1 MTRSLLTAALATLL
15 AACGQS
21 ASLPD
26 ADGRAVDALVD
37 AQFDAFLAND
47 PEAMT
52 VLGID
57 SDDARLSAGRLTD
70 ASLLRRAE
78 LRDTLAANLVAL
90 DDIDDDAFA
99 PQQQRTLEMAR
110 WFYRSQADL
119 LAFDWAPAW
128 LPLGTNLYAV
138 DQLSSIPMSLP
149 GFFQSA
155 QPVTGAA
162 EARNY
167 VARLYAVATKL
178 DQVRDNLDLQAR
190 HGVVPPRIALE
201 GAALQVRDLM
211 RAGVDESPFLRA
223 FARKL
228 DGAEGIDGELRV
240 ELLGEARVAIEE
252 ATLPAY
258 GRLLARIETAIAGQD
273 RNDGIWA
280 LPDGEGYY
288 AAALRWNTGV
298 GLDAQQLHA
307 LGHAEV
313 SRIRAEMAA
322 IERDR
327 LPARATDGDSPDAAG
342 DGVARAA
349 PLTDDSADDE
359 LAPPVDAETLRSE
372 VQARLDAIG
381 SELPGYFAALPT
393 QPLEVTLA
401 SENASAPAAV
411 YYIPPGGDVR
421 PGTLVLDAAQIR
433 ALPEGGLPTLVYHNG
448 LPGHHLQVGLAQGHT
463 ALPRLRRSLAPT
475 AFTEGWAMYAER
487 LAVQMGV
494 YDDDPRGDLGRLRA
508 ELVHA
513 ARLVVDTGLHS
524 ERWTLEQAQDY
535 LRDVAGMDEAQAR
548 SEAQHQLVR
557 PGRACAHTVGLH
569 TLLALRGHARQSLGR
584 RFDLRGF
591 HGVLLENGALP
602 LGVVWTAVDAWIESE
617 RAADTGG
624 AG

>member
-1 MTRSLLTAALATLL
+1 MTRSLLTATLATLL

-21 ASLPD
+21 PTVPD

-57 SDDARLSAGRLTD
+57 NPDSRLSAGRLTD
-70 ASLLRRAE
+70 ASLVHRAE
-78 LRDTLAANLVAL
+78 LRDTLAANLAAL

-99 PQQQRTLEMAR
+99 PQQQRTLEMAH

-119 LAFDWAPAW
+119 LGFDWSPAW

-149 GFFQSA
+149 GFFENA

-167 VARLYAVATKL
+167 VARLHAVATKL

-201 GAALQVRDLM
+201 GAALQIRDLV
-211 RAGVDESPFLRA
+211 RVGVDGSPFVQA

-228 DGAEGIDGELRV
+228 DGVPGIDAALRE
-240 ELLGEARVAIEE
+240 ELLRDARAAIED

-258 GRLLARIETAIAGQD
+258 ARLLARIEAAIATQNADNGV
-273 RNDGIWA
+273 WA
-280 LPDGEGYY
+280 LPDGDAYY

-298 GLDAQQLHA
+298 GLDAAQLHA

-313 SRIRAEMAA
+313 NRIRGEMAA
-322 IERDR
+322 IVRDR
-327 LPARATDGDSPDAAG
+327 LPLTDVPPDADGTVDAAAATGSVAENVAG
-342 DGVARAA
+342 GSDIDREALRAA
-349 PLTDDSADDE
+349 
-359 LAPPVDAETLRSE
+359 
-372 VQARLDAIG
+372 VQTRLDAIEA
-381 SELPGYFAALPT
+381 ELPRYFSTLPT
-393 QPLEVTLA
+393 QPLEVRLA
-401 SENASAPAAV
+401 PAGSTGTAAV
-411 YYIPPGGDVR
+411 YYVPPGGDAR
-421 PGTLVLDAAQIR
+421 PGALVLDAAQVR

-448 LPGHHLQVGLAQGHT
+448 LPGHHLQVGLSQAHT

-487 LAVQMGV
+487 LAVEMGV

-508 ELVHA
+508 ELLHA

-524 ERWTLEQAQDY
+524 ERWTLQQAQAY
-535 LRDVAGMDEAQAR
+535 LRDVAGMGEAQAR
-548 SEAQHQLVR
+548 SEAQRQLVR

-569 TLLALRGHARQSLGR
+569 TLLALRSHARQSLKK
-584 RFDLRGF
+584 RFDLRAF
-591 HGVLLENGALP
+591 HSVLLDNGALP
-602 LGVVWTAVDAWIESE
+602 LDVVSRAVDAWITASRIQDE
-617 RAADTGG
+617 GG

>member
-1 MTRSLLTAALATLL
+1 MTRSLLTASLAMLL

-21 ASLPD
+21 PSVPD

-57 SDDARLSAGRLTD
+57 NPDSRIAAGRLTD
-70 ASLLRRAE
+70 ASLLHRAE
-78 LRDTLAANLVAL
+78 LRDTLAANLAAL
-90 DDIDDDAFA
+90 DDIDDEAFA

-119 LAFDWAPAW
+119 LGFDWSPAW

-149 GFFQSA
+149 GFFESA

-167 VARLYAVATKL
+167 VARLHAVATKL

-201 GAALQVRDLM
+201 GAALQIRDLV
-211 RAGVDESPFLRA
+211 RVGVDDSPFVKA

-228 DGAEGIDGELRV
+228 DGAQGIDAALRAELMRD
-240 ELLGEARVAIEE
+240 ARDAIED

-258 GRLLARIETAIAGQD
+258 TRLLARIEAAIATQD
-273 RNDGIWA
+273 ADNGVWA
-280 LPDGEGYY
+280 LPHGDDYY

-298 GLDAQQLHA
+298 GIDAAQLHA

-313 SRIRAEMAA
+313 SRIRGEMAA
-322 IERDR
+322 IVRDR
-327 LPARATDGDSPDAAG
+327 LPLAA
-342 DGVARAA
+342 VEA
-349 PLTDDSADDE
+349 PSAE
-359 LAPPVDAETLRSE
+359 SPVDAPTGAAVASEAGAEREALRAS
-372 VQARLDAIG
+372 VQARLDAI
-381 SELPGYFAALPT
+381 EDTLPGYFSALPT
-393 QPLEVTLA
+393 QSLEVQLA
-401 SENASAPAAV
+401 PPGTTGPSAV
-411 YYIPPGGDVR
+411 YYIPPGGDAR
-421 PGTLVLDAAQIR
+421 PGTLVLDVAQVR

-448 LPGHHLQVGLAQGHT
+448 LPGHHLQVGLAQAQL

-487 LAVQMGV
+487 LAVEMGV
-494 YDDDPRGDLGRLRA
+494 YDDDPQGDLGRLRA

-513 ARLVVDTGLHS
+513 ARLVVDTGLHA
-524 ERWTLEQAQDY
+524 ERWTLTQAQTY
-535 LRDVAGMDEAQAR
+535 LRDVAGMSEAQAR
-548 SEAQHQLVR
+548 SEAQRQLVR

-569 TLLALRGHARQSLGR
+569 TLLALRGHARQSLKR
-584 RFDLRGF
+584 QFDLRAF

-602 LGVVWTAVDAWIESE
+602 LDVVSRAVDAWI
-617 RAADTGG
+617 AASKIEDEGG

>member
-1 MTRSLLTAALATLL
+1 MTRSLLTATVAMLL

-21 ASLPD
+21 PTVPD
-26 ADGRAVDALVD
+26 ADGSAADALVD

-57 SDDARLSAGRLTD
+57 NPDSRLAAGRLTD
-70 ASLLRRAE
+70 ASLVHRAE
-78 LRDTLAANLVAL
+78 LRDTLAANLAAL

-119 LAFDWAPAW
+119 LGFDWAPAW
-128 LPLGTNLYAV
+128 LPLRTNLYAV
-138 DQLSSIPMSLP
+138 DQLSSIPMALP
-149 GFFQSA
+149 GFFESA

-167 VARLYAVATKL
+167 VARLHAVATKL
-178 DQVRDNLDLQAR
+178 DQVGDNLDLQAR

-201 GAALQVRDLM
+201 GAALQIRDLV
-211 RAGVDESPFLRA
+211 RVGVDASPFVQA

-228 DGAEGIDGELRV
+228 DGAQGIDAALRE
-240 ELLGEARVAIEE
+240 ELLRDARSAIED

-258 GRLLARIETAIAGQD
+258 ARLLARIEAAIATQD
-273 RNDGIWA
+273 ADNGVWA
-280 LPDGEGYY
+280 LPGGADYY

-298 GLDAQQLHA
+298 GIDAAQLHA
-307 LGHAEV
+307 LGHEEV
-313 SRIRAEMAA
+313 SRIRGEMAA
-322 IERDR
+322 IVRDR
-327 LPARATDGDSPDAAG
+327 LPLTDVDAPSVDAGADAATDVATTEIPDDDREAL
-342 DGVARAA
+342 RAA
-349 PLTDDSADDE
+349 
-359 LAPPVDAETLRSE
+359 
-372 VQARLDAIG
+372 VQARLDTIEDA
-381 SELPGYFAALPT
+381 LPRYFGTLPT
-393 QPLEVTLA
+393 QALDVQLA
-401 SENASAPAAV
+401 PPGSTGTAAV

-421 PGTLVLDAAQIR
+421 PGTLVIDVAQVR

-448 LPGHHLQVGLAQGHT
+448 LPGHHLQVGLAQAQA

-487 LAVQMGV
+487 LAVEMGV
-494 YDDDPRGDLGRLRA
+494 YDDDPQGDLGRLRA
-508 ELVHA
+508 ELLHA

-524 ERWTLEQAQDY
+524 ERWTLTQAQTY
-535 LRDVAGMDEAQAR
+535 LREVAGMSEAQAR
-548 SEAQHQLVR
+548 GEAQRQLVR

-569 TLLALRGHARQSLGR
+569 TLLALRGHARQSLKQ
-584 RFDLRGF
+584 RFDLRAF
-591 HGVLLENGALP
+591 HGVLLDNGALP
-602 LGVVWTAVDAWIESE
+602 LDVVSRAVDAWIAESKIE
-617 RAADTGG
+617 DEGG

>member
-1 MTRSLLTAALATLL
+1 MTRSLLTATVAMLL

-21 ASLPD
+21 PTVPD
-26 ADGRAVDALVD
+26 ADGGAADALVD

-57 SDDARLSAGRLTD
+57 NPDSRLAAGRLTD
-70 ASLLRRAE
+70 ASLVHRAE
-78 LRDTLAANLVAL
+78 LRDTLAANLAAL

-119 LAFDWAPAW
+119 LGFDWAPAW
-128 LPLGTNLYAV
+128 LPLRTNLYAV
-138 DQLSSIPMSLP
+138 DQLSSIPMALP
-149 GFFQSA
+149 GFFESA

-167 VARLYAVATKL
+167 VARLHAVATKL
-178 DQVRDNLDLQAR
+178 DQVGDNLDLQAS

-201 GAALQVRDLM
+201 GAALQIRDLV
-211 RAGVDESPFLRA
+211 RVGVDASPFVQA

-228 DGAEGIDGELRV
+228 DGAQGIDAALRA
-240 ELLGEARVAIEE
+240 ELLRDARSAIED

-258 GRLLARIETAIAGQD
+258 ARLLARIEAAIATQD
-273 RNDGIWA
+273 ADNGVWA
-280 LPDGEGYY
+280 LPGGADYY

-298 GLDAQQLHA
+298 GIDAAQLHA
-307 LGHAEV
+307 LGHEEV
-313 SRIRAEMAA
+313 SRIRGEMAA
-322 IERDR
+322 IVRDR
-327 LPARATDGDSPDAAG
+327 LPLTDVDAPSVDTGADAATDVATTEIPDDDREAL
-342 DGVARAA
+342 RAA
-349 PLTDDSADDE
+349 
-359 LAPPVDAETLRSE
+359 
-372 VQARLDAIG
+372 VQARLDTIEDA
-381 SELPGYFAALPT
+381 LPRYFGTLPT
-393 QPLEVTLA
+393 QALDVQLA
-401 SENASAPAAV
+401 PPGSTGTAAV

-421 PGTLVLDAAQIR
+421 PGTLVVDVAQVR

-448 LPGHHLQVGLAQGHT
+448 LPGHHLQVGLAQAQA

-487 LAVQMGV
+487 LAVEMGV
-494 YDDDPRGDLGRLRA
+494 YDNDPQGDLGRLRA
-508 ELVHA
+508 ELLHA

-524 ERWTLEQAQDY
+524 ERWTLTQAQTY
-535 LRDVAGMDEAQAR
+535 LREVAGMSEAQAR
-548 SEAQHQLVR
+548 GEAQRQLVR

-569 TLLALRGHARQSLGR
+569 TLLALRGHARQSLKK
-584 RFDLRGF
+584 RFDLRAF
-591 HGVLLENGALP
+591 HGVLLDNGALP
-602 LGVVWTAVDAWIESE
+602 LDVVSRAVDAWIAESKIE
-617 RAADTGG
+617 DEGG

>member
-1 MTRSLLTAALATLL
+1 MTRSLLTASLAMLL

-21 ASLPD
+21 PTVPD

-57 SDDARLSAGRLTD
+57 SPDSRIAAGRLTD
-70 ASLLRRAE
+70 ASLVHRAE
-78 LRDTLAANLVAL
+78 LRDTLAANLAAL

-119 LAFDWAPAW
+119 LGFDWSPAW

-149 GFFQSA
+149 GFFESA

-167 VARLYAVATKL
+167 VARLHAVATKL
-178 DQVRDNLDLQAR
+178 DQVRDNLDLQAS

-201 GAALQVRDLM
+201 GAALQIRDLV
-211 RAGVDESPFLRA
+211 RVGVDSSPFVQA

-228 DGAEGIDGELRV
+228 DGAQGIDAALRE
-240 ELLGEARVAIEE
+240 ELLRDARTAIED

-258 GRLLARIETAIAGQD
+258 ARLLARIEAAIATQNAD
-273 RNDGIWA
+273 DGVWA
-280 LPDGEGYY
+280 LPDGDDYY

-298 GLDAQQLHA
+298 GIDAAQLHA
-307 LGHAEV
+307 LGHDEV
-313 SRIRAEMAA
+313 SRIRGEMAA
-322 IERDR
+322 IVRDR
-327 LPARATDGDSPDAAG
+327 LPLTEVEALPAADSVDTAADAVVASVSDADREALRAS
-342 DGVARAA
+342 
-349 PLTDDSADDE
+349 
-359 LAPPVDAETLRSE
+359 
-372 VQARLDAIG
+372 VQTRLDAI
-381 SELPGYFAALPT
+381 EDALPGYFNALPT
-393 QPLEVTLA
+393 QPLEVQLA
-401 SENASAPAAV
+401 PPDATGNAAV
-411 YYIPPGGDVR
+411 YYVPPGGDVR
-421 PGTLVLDAAQIR
+421 PGALVLDVAQVR

-448 LPGHHLQVGLAQGHT
+448 LPGHHLQVGLAQAQV

-487 LAVQMGV
+487 LAVEMGV
-494 YDDDPRGDLGRLRA
+494 YDDDPQGDLGRLRA

-524 ERWTLEQAQDY
+524 ERWTLAQAQAY
-535 LRDVAGMDEAQAR
+535 LRDVAGMSEAQAR
-548 SEAQHQLVR
+548 SEAQRQLVR

-569 TLLALRGHARQSLGR
+569 TLLALRSHARQSLKK
-584 RFDLRGF
+584 RFDLRAF

-602 LGVVWTAVDAWIESE
+602 LDVVSRAVDAWI
-617 RAADTGG
+617 AASKIEDEGG

>member
-1 MTRSLLTAALATLL
+1 MTRSLLTATLAMLL

-21 ASLPD
+21 PTVPD

-57 SDDARLSAGRLTD
+57 NPDSRIAAGRLTD
-70 ASLLRRAE
+70 ASLVRRAE
-78 LRDTLAANLVAL
+78 LRDTLAANLAAL

-99 PQQQRTLEMAR
+99 PQQRRTLEMAR

-119 LAFDWAPAW
+119 LGFDWSPAW

-149 GFFQSA
+149 GFFESA

-162 EARNY
+162 QARNY
-167 VARLYAVATKL
+167 VARLHAVATKL

-190 HGVVPPRIALE
+190 HGVVPPRTALE
-201 GAALQVRDLM
+201 GAALQIRDLV
-211 RAGVDESPFLRA
+211 RVGVDGSPFVQA

-228 DGAEGIDGELRV
+228 DGAQGIDAALRE
-240 ELLGEARVAIEE
+240 ELLRDARSAIED

-258 GRLLARIETAIAGQD
+258 ARLLARIEAAIATQD
-273 RNDGIWA
+273 ADNGVWA
-280 LPDGEGYY
+280 LPDGDDYY

-298 GLDAQQLHA
+298 GLDAAQLHA
-307 LGHAEV
+307 LGHDEV
-313 SRIRAEMAA
+313 SRIRGEMAA
-322 IERDR
+322 IMRDR
-327 LPARATDGDSPDAAG
+327 
-342 DGVARAA
+342 V
-349 PLTDDSADDE
+349 PLTDAE
-359 LAPPVDAETLRSE
+359 APPAEDSVAAATEAVAASVPDEDREALRAS
-372 VQARLDAIG
+372 VQARLDAI
-381 SELPGYFAALPT
+381 EDALPGYFGALPT
-393 QPLEVTLA
+393 QPLDVQLA
-401 SENASAPAAV
+401 PPDAAGNAAV

-421 PGTLVLDAAQIR
+421 PGTLVLDVAQVR

-448 LPGHHLQVGLAQGHT
+448 LPGHHLQVGLAQAQV

-487 LAVQMGV
+487 LAVEMGV
-494 YDDDPRGDLGRLRA
+494 YDDDPQGDLGRLRA

-524 ERWTLEQAQDY
+524 ERWTLAQAQTY
-535 LRDVAGMDEAQAR
+535 LREVAGMSEAQAR
-548 SEAQHQLVR
+548 SEAQRQLVR

-569 TLLALRGHARQSLGR
+569 TLLALRGHARQSLKK
-584 RFDLRGF
+584 RFDLRAF

-602 LGVVWTAVDAWIESE
+602 LDVVSRAVDAWIDASKIEDDG
-617 RAADTGG
+617 RAG
-624 AG
+624 

>member
-1 MTRSLLTAALATLL
+1 MTRSLLTATVAMLL

-21 ASLPD
+21 PTVPD
-26 ADGRAVDALVD
+26 ADGSAADALVD

-57 SDDARLSAGRLTD
+57 NPDSRLAAGRLTD
-70 ASLLRRAE
+70 ASLVHRAE
-78 LRDTLAANLVAL
+78 LRDTLAANLAAL

-119 LAFDWAPAW
+119 LGFDWAPAW
-128 LPLGTNLYAV
+128 LPLRTNLYAV
-138 DQLSSIPMSLP
+138 DQLSSIPMALP
-149 GFFQSA
+149 GFFESA

-167 VARLYAVATKL
+167 VARLHAVATKL
-178 DQVRDNLDLQAR
+178 DQVGDNLDLQAS

-201 GAALQVRDLM
+201 GAALQIRDLV
-211 RAGVDESPFLRA
+211 RVGVDASPFVQA

-228 DGAEGIDGELRV
+228 DGAQGIDAALRE
-240 ELLGEARVAIEE
+240 ELLRDARSAIED

-258 GRLLARIETAIAGQD
+258 ARLLARIEAAIATQD
-273 RNDGIWA
+273 ADNGVWA
-280 LPDGEGYY
+280 LPGGADYY

-298 GLDAQQLHA
+298 GIDAAQLHA
-307 LGHAEV
+307 LGHEEV
-313 SRIRAEMAA
+313 SRIRGEMAA
-322 IERDR
+322 IVRDR
-327 LPARATDGDSPDAAG
+327 LPLTDVDTPSVDAGAEAATDAATTDIPDDDREAL
-342 DGVARAA
+342 RAA
-349 PLTDDSADDE
+349 
-359 LAPPVDAETLRSE
+359 
-372 VQARLDAIG
+372 VQARLDMIEDA
-381 SELPGYFAALPT
+381 LPRYFGTLPT
-393 QPLEVTLA
+393 QALDVQLA
-401 SENASAPAAV
+401 PSGNTGTAAV

-421 PGTLVLDAAQIR
+421 PGTLVVDVAQVL

-448 LPGHHLQVGLAQGHT
+448 LPGHHLQVGLAQAQG

-487 LAVQMGV
+487 LAVEMGV
-494 YDDDPRGDLGRLRA
+494 YDDDPQGDLGRLRA
-508 ELVHA
+508 ELLHA

-524 ERWTLEQAQDY
+524 ERWTLTQAQTY
-535 LRDVAGMDEAQAR
+535 LREVAGMSEAQAR
-548 SEAQHQLVR
+548 SEAQRQLVR

-569 TLLALRGHARQSLGR
+569 TLLALRGHARQSLKQ
-584 RFDLRGF
+584 RFDLRAF
-591 HGVLLENGALP
+591 HGVLLDNGALP
-602 LGVVWTAVDAWIESE
+602 LDVVSRAVDAWIAESKIE
-617 RAADTGG
+617 DEGG

>member
-1 MTRSLLTAALATLL
+1 MTRSLLTATVAMLL

-21 ASLPD
+21 PTVPD
-26 ADGRAVDALVD
+26 ADGSAADALVD

-57 SDDARLSAGRLTD
+57 NPDSRLAAGRLTD
-70 ASLLRRAE
+70 ASLVHRAE
-78 LRDTLAANLVAL
+78 LRDTLAANLAAL

-119 LAFDWAPAW
+119 LGFDWAPAW
-128 LPLGTNLYAV
+128 LPLRTNLYAV
-138 DQLSSIPMSLP
+138 DQLSSIPMALP
-149 GFFQSA
+149 GFFESA

-167 VARLYAVATKL
+167 VARLHAVATKL
-178 DQVRDNLDLQAR
+178 DQVGDNLDLQAR

-201 GAALQVRDLM
+201 GAALQIRDLV
-211 RAGVDESPFLRA
+211 RVGVDASPFVQA

-228 DGAEGIDGELRV
+228 DGAQGIDAALRE
-240 ELLGEARVAIEE
+240 ELLRDARSAIED

-258 GRLLARIETAIAGQD
+258 ARLLARIEAAIATQD
-273 RNDGIWA
+273 ADNGVWA
-280 LPDGEGYY
+280 LPGGADYY

-298 GLDAQQLHA
+298 GIDAAQLHA
-307 LGHAEV
+307 LGHEEV
-313 SRIRAEMAA
+313 SRIRGEMAA
-322 IERDR
+322 IVRDR
-327 LPARATDGDSPDAAG
+327 LPLTDVDAPSVDAGADAATDVATTEIPDDDREAL
-342 DGVARAA
+342 RAA
-349 PLTDDSADDE
+349 
-359 LAPPVDAETLRSE
+359 
-372 VQARLDAIG
+372 VQARLDTIEDA
-381 SELPGYFAALPT
+381 LPRYFGTLPT
-393 QPLEVTLA
+393 QALDVQLA
-401 SENASAPAAV
+401 PPGSTGTAAV

-421 PGTLVLDAAQIR
+421 PGTLVVDVAQVR

-448 LPGHHLQVGLAQGHT
+448 LPGHHLQVGLAQAQA

-487 LAVQMGV
+487 LAVEMGV
-494 YDDDPRGDLGRLRA
+494 YDDDPQGDLGRLRA
-508 ELVHA
+508 ELLHA

-524 ERWTLEQAQDY
+524 ERWTLTQAQTY
-535 LRDVAGMDEAQAR
+535 LREVAGMSEAQAR
-548 SEAQHQLVR
+548 GEAQRQLVR

-569 TLLALRGHARQSLGR
+569 TLLALRGHARQSLKK
-584 RFDLRGF
+584 RFDLRAF
-591 HGVLLENGALP
+591 HGVLLDNGALP
-602 LGVVWTAVDAWIESE
+602 LDVVSRAVDAWIAESKIE
-617 RAADTGG
+617 DEGG

>member
-1 MTRSLLTAALATLL
+1 MTRSLLTATVAMLL

-21 ASLPD
+21 PTVPD
-26 ADGRAVDALVD
+26 ADGSAADALVD

-57 SDDARLSAGRLTD
+57 NPDSRLAAGRLTD
-70 ASLLRRAE
+70 ASLVHRAE
-78 LRDTLAANLVAL
+78 LRDTLAANLAAL

-119 LAFDWAPAW
+119 LGFDWAPAW
-128 LPLGTNLYAV
+128 LPLRTNLYAV
-138 DQLSSIPMSLP
+138 DQLSSIPMALP
-149 GFFQSA
+149 GFFESA

-167 VARLYAVATKL
+167 VARLHAVATKL
-178 DQVRDNLDLQAR
+178 DQVGDNLDLQAR

-201 GAALQVRDLM
+201 GAALQIRDLV
-211 RAGVDESPFLRA
+211 RVGVDASPFVQA

-228 DGAEGIDGELRV
+228 DGAQGIDAALRE
-240 ELLGEARVAIEE
+240 ELLRDARSAIED

-258 GRLLARIETAIAGQD
+258 ARLLARIEAAIATQD
-273 RNDGIWA
+273 ADNGVWA
-280 LPDGEGYY
+280 LPGGADYY

-298 GLDAQQLHA
+298 GIDAAQLHA
-307 LGHAEV
+307 LGHEEV
-313 SRIRAEMAA
+313 SRIRGEMAA
-322 IERDR
+322 IVRDR
-327 LPARATDGDSPDAAG
+327 LPLTDVDAPSVDAGADAATDVATTEIPDDDREAL
-342 DGVARAA
+342 RAA
-349 PLTDDSADDE
+349 
-359 LAPPVDAETLRSE
+359 
-372 VQARLDAIG
+372 VQARLDTIEDA
-381 SELPGYFAALPT
+381 LPRYFGTLPT
-393 QPLEVTLA
+393 QALDVQLA
-401 SENASAPAAV
+401 PPGSTGTAAV

-421 PGTLVLDAAQIR
+421 PGTLVVDVAQVR

-448 LPGHHLQVGLAQGHT
+448 LPGHHLQVGLAQAQA

-487 LAVQMGV
+487 LAVEMGV
-494 YDDDPRGDLGRLRA
+494 YDDDPHGDLGRLRA
-508 ELVHA
+508 ELLHA

-524 ERWTLEQAQDY
+524 ERWTLTQAQTY
-535 LRDVAGMDEAQAR
+535 LREVAGMSEAQAR
-548 SEAQHQLVR
+548 GEAQRQLVR

-569 TLLALRGHARQSLGR
+569 TLLALRGHARQSLKQ
-584 RFDLRGF
+584 RFDLRAF
-591 HGVLLENGALP
+591 HGVLLDNGALP
-602 LGVVWTAVDAWIESE
+602 LDVVSRAVDAWIAESKIE
-617 RAADTGG
+617 DEGG

>member
-1 MTRSLLTAALATLL
+1 MTRSLLTATVAMLL

-21 ASLPD
+21 PTVPD
-26 ADGRAVDALVD
+26 ADGSAADALVD

-57 SDDARLSAGRLTD
+57 NPDSRLAAGRLTD
-70 ASLLRRAE
+70 ASLVHRAE
-78 LRDTLAANLVAL
+78 LRDTLAANLAAL

-119 LAFDWAPAW
+119 LGFDWAPAW
-128 LPLGTNLYAV
+128 LPLRTNLYAV
-138 DQLSSIPMSLP
+138 DQLSSIPMALP
-149 GFFQSA
+149 GFFESA

-167 VARLYAVATKL
+167 VARLHAVATKL
-178 DQVRDNLDLQAR
+178 DQVGDNLDLQAR

-201 GAALQVRDLM
+201 GAALQIRDLV
-211 RAGVDESPFLRA
+211 RVGVDASPFVQA

-228 DGAEGIDGELRV
+228 DGAQGIDAALRK
-240 ELLGEARVAIEE
+240 ELLRDARSAIED

-258 GRLLARIETAIAGQD
+258 ARLLARIEAAIATQD
-273 RNDGIWA
+273 ADNGVWA
-280 LPDGEGYY
+280 LPGGANYY

-298 GLDAQQLHA
+298 GIDAAQLHA
-307 LGHAEV
+307 LGHEEV
-313 SRIRAEMAA
+313 SRIRGEMAA
-322 IERDR
+322 IVRDR
-327 LPARATDGDSPDAAG
+327 LPLTDVDAPSVDAGADAATDVATTEIPDDDREAL
-342 DGVARAA
+342 RAA
-349 PLTDDSADDE
+349 
-359 LAPPVDAETLRSE
+359 
-372 VQARLDAIG
+372 VQARLDTIEDA
-381 SELPGYFAALPT
+381 LPRYFGTLPT
-393 QPLEVTLA
+393 QALDVQLA
-401 SENASAPAAV
+401 PPGSTGTAAV

-421 PGTLVLDAAQIR
+421 PGTLVIDVAQVR

-448 LPGHHLQVGLAQGHT
+448 LPGHHLQVGLAQAQA

-487 LAVQMGV
+487 LAVEMGV
-494 YDDDPRGDLGRLRA
+494 YDDDPQGDLGRLRA
-508 ELVHA
+508 ELLHA

-524 ERWTLEQAQDY
+524 ERWTLTQAQTY
-535 LRDVAGMDEAQAR
+535 LREVAGMSEAQAR
-548 SEAQHQLVR
+548 GEAQRQLVR

-569 TLLALRGHARQSLGR
+569 TLLALRGHARQSLKQ
-584 RFDLRGF
+584 RFDLRAF
-591 HGVLLENGALP
+591 HGVLLDNGALP
-602 LGVVWTAVDAWIESE
+602 LDVVSRAVDAWIAESKIE
-617 RAADTGG
+617 DEGG

>member
-1 MTRSLLTAALATLL
+1 MTRSLLTASLAMLL

-21 ASLPD
+21 PDVPD

-37 AQFDAFLAND
+37 AQFDAFLATD

-57 SDDARLSAGRLTD
+57 NPDSRLAAGRLTD
-70 ASLLRRAE
+70 ASLVRRAE
-78 LRDTLAANLVAL
+78 LRDTLAANLAAL

-119 LAFDWAPAW
+119 LGFDWSPAW

-149 GFFQSA
+149 GFFESA

-167 VARLYAVATKL
+167 VARLHAVATKL

-201 GAALQVRDLM
+201 GAALQIRDLV
-211 RAGVDESPFLRA
+211 RVGVDASPFVRA

-228 DGAEGIDGELRV
+228 DGAQGIDAALRE
-240 ELLGEARVAIEE
+240 ELLRDARSAIED

-258 GRLLARIETAIAGQD
+258 ARLLARIEAAIATQD
-273 RNDGIWA
+273 ADNGVWA
-280 LPDGEGYY
+280 LPDGADYY

-298 GLDAQQLHA
+298 GIDATQLHA
-307 LGHAEV
+307 LGHDEV
-313 SRIRAEMAA
+313 SRIRGEMAA
-322 IERDR
+322 IVRDR
-327 LPARATDGDSPDAAG
+327 LPLSDIDTPPGDTGVDAAKAA
-342 DGVARAA
+342 DAGVSDEDREALRA
-349 PLTDDSADDE
+349 L
-359 LAPPVDAETLRSE
+359 
-372 VQARLDAIG
+372 VQARLDAI
-381 SELPGYFAALPT
+381 EDRLPGYFSALPT
-393 QPLEVTLA
+393 QPLDVQLA
-401 SENASAPAAV
+401 PSGTSGTAAV

-421 PGTLVLDAAQIR
+421 PGTLMIDVAQVR
-433 ALPEGGLPTLVYHNG
+433 ALPEGGLPTLIYHNG
-448 LPGHHLQVGLAQGHT
+448 LPGHHLQVGLAQAQV

-487 LAVQMGV
+487 LAVEMGV
-494 YDDDPRGDLGRLRA
+494 YDDDPQGDLGRLRA

-524 ERWTLEQAQDY
+524 ERWSLAQAQAY
-535 LRDVAGMDEAQAR
+535 LRDVAGMSEAQAR
-548 SEAQHQLVR
+548 TEAQRQLVR

-569 TLLALRGHARQSLGR
+569 TLLALRSHARQSLKT
-584 RFDLRGF
+584 RFDLRAF
-591 HGVLLENGALP
+591 HGVLLDNGALP
-602 LGVVWTAVDAWIESE
+602 LDVVSRAVDAWI
-617 RAADTGG
+617 AASKTEDAGG

>member
-1 MTRSLLTAALATLL
+1 MTRSLLTAALAMLL
-15 AACGQS
+15 AACGPS
-21 ASLPD
+21 PTVPD

-52 VLGID
+52 ALGID
-57 SDDARLSAGRLTD
+57 SADARIAAGRLTD
-70 ASLLRRAE
+70 ASLLHRAE
-78 LRDTLAANLVAL
+78 LRDTLAANLAAL

-99 PQQQRTLEMAR
+99 PQQQRTLQMAR

-119 LAFDWAPAW
+119 LGFDWAPAW
-128 LPLGTNLYAV
+128 LPLGSNLYAV

-149 GFFQSA
+149 GFFESA

-167 VARLYAVATKL
+167 VARLHAVATKL

-190 HGVVPPRIALE
+190 HGVVPPRVALE
-201 GAALQVRDLM
+201 GAALQIRDLV
-211 RAGVDESPFLRA
+211 RVGVDGSPFLQA

-228 DGAEGIDGELRV
+228 DGAEGIDDALRA
-240 ELLGEARVAIEE
+240 ELLRDARSAIDD

-258 GRLLARIETAIAGQD
+258 ARLLARIETAISTQD
-273 RNDGIWA
+273 ADDGVWA
-280 LPDGEGYY
+280 LPDGDDYY

-298 GLDAQQLHA
+298 GLDATQLHA
-307 LGHAEV
+307 LGHDEV
-313 SRIRAEMAA
+313 GRIREEMATIVRERLSLADDVQVDDGGATTPVAVPAADAA
-322 IERDR
+322 IESTN
-327 LPARATDGDSPDAAG
+327 PEA
-342 DGVARAA
+342 
-349 PLTDDSADDE
+349 
-359 LAPPVDAETLRSE
+359 LRVS

-381 SELPGYFAALPT
+381 AELPGYFTALPS
-393 QPLEVTLA
+393 QALEVRLA
-401 SENASAPAAV
+401 PPGTRGDAAV

-421 PGTLVLDAAQIR
+421 PGTLVLDAAQVR

-448 LPGHHLQVGLAQGHT
+448 LPGHHLQVGLSQAQV

-487 LAVQMGV
+487 LAVEMGV

-524 ERWTLEQAQDY
+524 ERWSLAQAQAY
-535 LRDVAGMDEAQAR
+535 LREVTGMSEADAR
-548 SEAQHQLVR
+548 SEAQRQLVR

-569 TLLALRGHARQSLGR
+569 TLLSLRGHARHSLGR
-584 RFDLRGF
+584 RFDLRAF
-591 HGVLLENGALP
+591 HAVLLENGALP
-602 LGVVWTAVDAWIESE
+602 LDVVSRTVDAWI
-617 RAADTGG
+617 AASKIEDEGG

>member
-1 MTRSLLTAALATLL
+1 MTRSLLTATVAMLL

-21 ASLPD
+21 PTVPD
-26 ADGRAVDALVD
+26 ADGSAADALVD

-57 SDDARLSAGRLTD
+57 NPDSRLAAGRLTD
-70 ASLLRRAE
+70 ASLVHRAE
-78 LRDTLAANLVAL
+78 LRDTLAANLAAL

-119 LAFDWAPAW
+119 LGFDWAPAW
-128 LPLGTNLYAV
+128 LPLRTNLYAV
-138 DQLSSIPMSLP
+138 DQLSSIPMALP
-149 GFFQSA
+149 GFFESA

-167 VARLYAVATKL
+167 VARLHAVATKL
-178 DQVRDNLDLQAR
+178 DQVGDNLDLQAS

-201 GAALQVRDLM
+201 GAALQIRDLV
-211 RAGVDESPFLRA
+211 RVGVDASPFVQA

-228 DGAEGIDGELRV
+228 DGAQGIDAALRE
-240 ELLGEARVAIEE
+240 ELLRDARSAIED

-258 GRLLARIETAIAGQD
+258 ARLLARIEAAIATQD
-273 RNDGIWA
+273 ADNGVWA
-280 LPDGEGYY
+280 LPGGADYY

-298 GLDAQQLHA
+298 GIDAAQLHA
-307 LGHAEV
+307 LGHEEV
-313 SRIRAEMAA
+313 SRIRGEMAA
-322 IERDR
+322 IVRDR
-327 LPARATDGDSPDAAG
+327 LPLTDVDAPSVDAGADAATDVATTEIPDGDREAL
-342 DGVARAA
+342 RAA
-349 PLTDDSADDE
+349 
-359 LAPPVDAETLRSE
+359 
-372 VQARLDAIG
+372 VQARLDTIEDA
-381 SELPGYFAALPT
+381 LPRYFGTLPT
-393 QPLEVTLA
+393 QALDVQLA
-401 SENASAPAAV
+401 PPGSTGTAAV

-421 PGTLVLDAAQIR
+421 PGTLVVDVAQVR

-448 LPGHHLQVGLAQGHT
+448 LPGHHLQVGLAQAQA

-487 LAVQMGV
+487 LAVEMGV
-494 YDDDPRGDLGRLRA
+494 YDDDPHGDLGRLRA
-508 ELVHA
+508 ELLQA

-524 ERWTLEQAQDY
+524 ERWTLTQAQTY
-535 LRDVAGMDEAQAR
+535 LREVAGMSEAQAR
-548 SEAQHQLVR
+548 GEAQRQLVR

-569 TLLALRGHARQSLGR
+569 TLLALRGHARQSLKK
-584 RFDLRGF
+584 RFDLRAF
-591 HGVLLENGALP
+591 HGVLLDNGALP
-602 LGVVWTAVDAWIESE
+602 LDVVSRAVDAWIAESKIE
-617 RAADTGG
+617 DEGG

>member
-1 MTRSLLTAALATLL
+1 MTRSLLTASLAMLL

-21 ASLPD
+21 PTVPD

-57 SDDARLSAGRLTD
+57 SPDSRIAAGRLTD
-70 ASLLRRAE
+70 ASLVHRAE
-78 LRDTLAANLVAL
+78 LRDTLAANLAAL

-119 LAFDWAPAW
+119 LGFDWSPAW

-149 GFFQSA
+149 GFFESA

-167 VARLYAVATKL
+167 VARLHAVATKL
-178 DQVRDNLDLQAR
+178 DQVRDNLDLQAS

-201 GAALQVRDLM
+201 GAALQIRDLV
-211 RAGVDESPFLRA
+211 RVGVDSSPFVQA

-228 DGAEGIDGELRV
+228 DGAQGIDAALRE
-240 ELLGEARVAIEE
+240 ELLRDARTAIEE

-258 GRLLARIETAIAGQD
+258 ARLLARIEAAIATQNAD
-273 RNDGIWA
+273 DGVWA
-280 LPDGEGYY
+280 LPDGDDYY

-298 GLDAQQLHA
+298 GIDATQLHA
-307 LGHAEV
+307 LGHDEV
-313 SRIRAEMAA
+313 SRIRGEMAA
-322 IERDR
+322 IVRDR
-327 LPARATDGDSPDAAG
+327 LPLAE
-342 DGVARAA
+342 V
-349 PLTDDSADDE
+349 E
-359 LAPPVDAETLRSE
+359 APPAADSVDPAADAVVASVSDADREALRAS
-372 VQARLDAIG
+372 VQARLDAI
-381 SELPGYFAALPT
+381 EDALPGYFSALPT
-393 QPLEVTLA
+393 QPLEVQLA
-401 SENASAPAAV
+401 PADATGNAAV
-411 YYIPPGGDVR
+411 YYVPPGGDVR
-421 PGTLVLDAAQIR
+421 PGALVLDVAQVR

-448 LPGHHLQVGLAQGHT
+448 LPGHHLQVGLAQAQV

-487 LAVQMGV
+487 LAVEMGV
-494 YDDDPRGDLGRLRA
+494 YDDDPQGDLGRLRA
-508 ELVHA
+508 ELAHA

-524 ERWTLEQAQDY
+524 ERWTLAQAQTY
-535 LRDVAGMDEAQAR
+535 LRDVAGMSEAQAR
-548 SEAQHQLVR
+548 SEAQRQLVR

-569 TLLALRGHARQSLGR
+569 TLLALRGHARQSLKK
-584 RFDLRGF
+584 RFDLRAF

-602 LGVVWTAVDAWIESE
+602 LDVVSRAVDAWI
-617 RAADTGG
+617 AASKIEDEGG

>member
-1 MTRSLLTAALATLL
+1 MTRSLLTATVAMLL

-21 ASLPD
+21 PTVPD
-26 ADGRAVDALVD
+26 ADGSAADALVD

-57 SDDARLSAGRLTD
+57 NPDSRLAAGRLTD
-70 ASLLRRAE
+70 ASLVHRAE
-78 LRDTLAANLVAL
+78 LRDTLAANLAAL

-119 LAFDWAPAW
+119 LGFDWAPAW
-128 LPLGTNLYAV
+128 LPLRTNLYAV
-138 DQLSSIPMSLP
+138 DQLSSIPMALP
-149 GFFQSA
+149 GFFESA

-167 VARLYAVATKL
+167 VARLHAVATKL
-178 DQVRDNLDLQAR
+178 DQVGDNLDLQAR

-201 GAALQVRDLM
+201 GAALQIRDLV
-211 RAGVDESPFLRA
+211 RVGVDASPFVQA

-228 DGAEGIDGELRV
+228 DGAQGIDAALRK
-240 ELLGEARVAIEE
+240 ELLRDARSAIED

-258 GRLLARIETAIAGQD
+258 ARLLARIEAAIATQD
-273 RNDGIWA
+273 ADNGVWA
-280 LPDGEGYY
+280 LPGGADYY

-298 GLDAQQLHA
+298 GIDAAQLHA
-307 LGHAEV
+307 LGHEEV
-313 SRIRAEMAA
+313 SRIRGEMAA
-322 IERDR
+322 IVRDR
-327 LPARATDGDSPDAAG
+327 LPLTDVDAPSVDAGADAATDVATTEIPDDDREAL
-342 DGVARAA
+342 RAA
-349 PLTDDSADDE
+349 
-359 LAPPVDAETLRSE
+359 
-372 VQARLDAIG
+372 VQARLDTIEDA
-381 SELPGYFAALPT
+381 LPRYFGTLPT
-393 QPLEVTLA
+393 QALDVQLA
-401 SENASAPAAV
+401 PPGSTGTAAV

-421 PGTLVLDAAQIR
+421 PGTLVIDVAQVR

-448 LPGHHLQVGLAQGHT
+448 LPGHHLQVGLAQAQA

-487 LAVQMGV
+487 LAVEMGV
-494 YDDDPRGDLGRLRA
+494 YDDDPQGDLGRLRA
-508 ELVHA
+508 ELLHA

-524 ERWTLEQAQDY
+524 ERWTLTQAQTY
-535 LRDVAGMDEAQAR
+535 LREVAGMSEAQAR
-548 SEAQHQLVR
+548 GEAQRQLVR

-569 TLLALRGHARQSLGR
+569 TLLALRGHARQSLKQ
-584 RFDLRGF
+584 RFDLRAF
-591 HGVLLENGALP
+591 HGVLLDNGALP
-602 LGVVWTAVDAWIESE
+602 LDVVSRAVDAWIAESKIE
-617 RAADTGG
+617 DEGG

>member
-1 MTRSLLTAALATLL
+1 MTRLLLTATVAMLL
-15 AACGQS
+15 AACGR
-21 ASLPD
+21 APNVPD
-26 ADGRAVDALVD
+26 ADGGAVDALVD

-57 SDDARLSAGRLTD
+57 SPDSRLAAGRLTD
-70 ASLLRRAE
+70 ASLVHRAE
-78 LRDTLAANLVAL
+78 LRDTLAANLAAL

-119 LAFDWAPAW
+119 IGVDWAPAW
-128 LPLGTNLYAV
+128 LPLRTNLYAV
-138 DQLSSIPMSLP
+138 DQLSSIPMALP
-149 GFFQSA
+149 GFFENA

-167 VARLYAVATKL
+167 VARLHAVATKL
-178 DQVRDNLDLQAR
+178 DQVGDNLDLQAR
-190 HGVVPPRIALE
+190 HGVVPPRVALE
-201 GAALQVRDLM
+201 GAALQIRDLV
-211 RAGVDESPFLRA
+211 RVGVDASPFVQA

-228 DGAEGIDGELRV
+228 DGVPDIDAALRE
-240 ELLGEARVAIEE
+240 ELLRDARSAIEDQ
-252 ATLPAY
+252 TLPAY
-258 GRLLARIETAIAGQD
+258 ARLLARIETAIGAQD
-273 RNDGIWA
+273 ANDGVWA
-280 LPDGEGYY
+280 LPGGGDYY

-298 GLDAQQLHA
+298 GIDATQLHA

-313 SRIRAEMAA
+313 GRIRGEMAA
-322 IERDR
+322 IVRDR
-327 LPARATDGDSPDAAG
+327 LPLTDVAAPPGGTSVDAAG
-342 DGVARAA
+342 DAAVTVAAAEADREALRAA
-349 PLTDDSADDE
+349 
-359 LAPPVDAETLRSE
+359 
-372 VQARLDAIG
+372 VQARLDRIEDA
-381 SELPGYFAALPT
+381 LPRVFGTLPT
-393 QPLEVTLA
+393 QPLDVQLA
-401 SENASAPAAV
+401 PPGAHGTAAV
-411 YYIPPGGDVR
+411 YYVPPGGDVR
-421 PGTLVLDAAQIR
+421 PGTLVIDAAQVR

-448 LPGHHLQVGLAQGHT
+448 LPGHHLQVGLAQAQV

-487 LAVQMGV
+487 LAVEMGV

-524 ERWTLEQAQDY
+524 ERWTLAQAQTY
-535 LRDVAGMDEAQAR
+535 LRDVAGLSEAQAR
-548 SEAQHQLVR
+548 SEAQRQLVR

-569 TLLALRGHARQSLGR
+569 TLLALRAHARQSLKK
-584 RFDLRGF
+584 RFDLRAF

-602 LGVVWTAVDAWIESE
+602 LDVVSRAIDAWI
-617 RAADTGG
+617 AASKIEDEGG

>member
-1 MTRSLLTAALATLL
+1 MTRSLLTATVAMLL

-21 ASLPD
+21 PTVPD
-26 ADGRAVDALVD
+26 ADGSAADALVD

-57 SDDARLSAGRLTD
+57 NPDSRLAAGRLTD
-70 ASLLRRAE
+70 ASLVHRAE
-78 LRDTLAANLVAL
+78 LRDTLAANLAAL

-119 LAFDWAPAW
+119 IGFDWAPAW
-128 LPLGTNLYAV
+128 LPLRTNLYAV
-138 DQLSSIPMSLP
+138 DQLSSIPMALP
-149 GFFQSA
+149 GFFESA

-167 VARLYAVATKL
+167 VARLHAVATKL
-178 DQVRDNLDLQAR
+178 DQVGDNLDLQAS

-201 GAALQVRDLM
+201 GAALQIRDLV
-211 RAGVDESPFLRA
+211 RVGVDASPFVQA

-228 DGAEGIDGELRV
+228 DGAQGIDAALRE
-240 ELLGEARVAIEE
+240 ELLRDARSAIED

-258 GRLLARIETAIAGQD
+258 ARLLARIEAAIATQD
-273 RNDGIWA
+273 ADNGVWA
-280 LPDGEGYY
+280 LPGGADYY

-298 GLDAQQLHA
+298 GIDAAQLHA
-307 LGHAEV
+307 LGHEEV
-313 SRIRAEMAA
+313 SRIRGEMAA
-322 IERDR
+322 IVRDR
-327 LPARATDGDSPDAAG
+327 LPLTDVDAPSVDAGADAATDVATTEIPDDDREAL
-342 DGVARAA
+342 RAA
-349 PLTDDSADDE
+349 
-359 LAPPVDAETLRSE
+359 
-372 VQARLDAIG
+372 VQARLDTIEDA
-381 SELPGYFAALPT
+381 LPRYFGTLPT
-393 QPLEVTLA
+393 QALDVQLA
-401 SENASAPAAV
+401 PPGSTGTAAV

-421 PGTLVLDAAQIR
+421 PGTLVVDVAQVR

-448 LPGHHLQVGLAQGHT
+448 LPGHHLQVGLAQAQA

-487 LAVQMGV
+487 LAVEMGV
-494 YDDDPRGDLGRLRA
+494 YDNDPQGDLGRLRA
-508 ELVHA
+508 ELLHA

-524 ERWTLEQAQDY
+524 ERWTLTQAQTY
-535 LRDVAGMDEAQAR
+535 LREVAGMSEAQAR
-548 SEAQHQLVR
+548 GEAQRQLVR

-569 TLLALRGHARQSLGR
+569 TLLALRGHARQSLKQ
-584 RFDLRGF
+584 RFDLRAF
-591 HGVLLENGALP
+591 HGVLLDNGALP
-602 LGVVWTAVDAWIESE
+602 LDVVSRAVDAWITESKIE
-617 RAADTGG
+617 DEGG

>member
-1 MTRSLLTAALATLL
+1 MIRSLLTTATMAALL

-21 ASLPD
+21 PVVPD

-57 SDDARLSAGRLTD
+57 SPDSRIAAGRLTD
-70 ASLLRRAE
+70 ASLLHRAA
-78 LRDTLAANLVAL
+78 LRDTLSANLAAL
-90 DDIDDDAFA
+90 DDIDEDAFA

-119 LAFDWAPAW
+119 LGFDWSPAW

-149 GFFQSA
+149 GFFDSA

-167 VARLYAVATKL
+167 VARLHAVATKL
-178 DQVRDNLDLQAR
+178 DQVRDNLDLQAN

-201 GAALQVRDLM
+201 GAALQIRDLV
-211 RAGVDESPFLRA
+211 RVGVDGSPFVRT

-228 DGAEGIDGELRV
+228 DGAQGIDAALRE
-240 ELLGEARVAIEE
+240 ELLRDARAAIKD

-258 GRLLARIETAIAGQD
+258 ARLLARIEAAIAKQD
-273 RNDGIWA
+273 ADNGVWA
-280 LPDGEGYY
+280 LPGGDDYY

-298 GLDAQQLHA
+298 GIDATQLHA
-307 LGHAEV
+307 LGHDEV
-313 SRIRAEMAA
+313 SRIRGEMAA
-322 IERDR
+322 IVRDR
-327 LPARATDGDSPDAAG
+327 LPLDDVDTPSIEGVADTAG
-342 DGVARAA
+342 DAVAARTPEEDREALRA
-349 PLTDDSADDE
+349 S
-359 LAPPVDAETLRSE
+359 VR
-372 VQARLDAIG
+372 ARLEAIEDA
-381 SELPGYFAALPT
+381 LPGYFSVLPT
-393 QPLEVTLA
+393 QPLEVQLA
-401 SENASAPAAV
+401 TPDAAGNAAV
-411 YYIPPGGDVR
+411 YYIPPGGDLR
-421 PGTLVLDAAQIR
+421 PGTLVLDVTQVR
-433 ALPEGGLPTLVYHNG
+433 ALPEGGLPTLIYHNG
-448 LPGHHLQVGLAQGHT
+448 LPGHHLQVGLSQAHV

-487 LAVQMGV
+487 LAVEMGV
-494 YDDDPRGDLGRLRA
+494 YDDDPQGDLGRLRA

-524 ERWTLEQAQDY
+524 ERWSLAQAQDY
-535 LRDVAGMDEAQAR
+535 LREVAGMSEAQAR
-548 SEAQHQLVR
+548 SEAQRQLVR

-569 TLLALRGHARQSLGR
+569 TLLALRGHARQSLKKQ
-584 RFDLRGF
+584 FDLRAF
-591 HGVLLENGALP
+591 HDVLLENGALP
-602 LGVVWTAVDAWIESE
+602 LDVVSRAVDAWIAASKIEEES
-617 RAADTGG
+617 D

>member
-1 MTRSLLTAALATLL
+1 MTRSLLTASLAMLL

-21 ASLPD
+21 PTVPD

-57 SDDARLSAGRLTD
+57 SPDSRIAAGRLTD
-70 ASLLRRAE
+70 ASLVHRAE
-78 LRDTLAANLVAL
+78 LRDTLAANLAAL

-119 LAFDWAPAW
+119 LGFDWSPAW

-149 GFFQSA
+149 GFFESA

-167 VARLYAVATKL
+167 VARLHAVATKL
-178 DQVRDNLDLQAR
+178 DQVRDNLDLQAS

-201 GAALQVRDLM
+201 GAALQIRDLV
-211 RAGVDESPFLRA
+211 RVGVDSSPFVQA

-228 DGAEGIDGELRV
+228 DGAQGIDAALRE
-240 ELLGEARVAIEE
+240 ELLRDARAAIED

-258 GRLLARIETAIAGQD
+258 TRLLARIEAAIATQD
-273 RNDGIWA
+273 ADNGVWA
-280 LPDGEGYY
+280 LPDGDDYY

-298 GLDAQQLHA
+298 GIDAAQLHA
-307 LGHAEV
+307 LGHDEV
-313 SRIRAEMAA
+313 SRIRGEMAA
-322 IERDR
+322 IVRDR
-327 LPARATDGDSPDAAG
+327 LPLAGVEAPVATERADGAPE
-342 DGVARAA
+342 DGVPPISDADREALRA
-349 PLTDDSADDE
+349 S
-359 LAPPVDAETLRSE
+359 
-372 VQARLDAIG
+372 VQARLDAI
-381 SELPGYFAALPT
+381 EDALPGYFSALPT
-393 QPLEVTLA
+393 QPLEVQLA
-401 SENASAPAAV
+401 PADATGNAAV
-411 YYIPPGGDVR
+411 YYVPPGGDVR
-421 PGTLVLDAAQIR
+421 PGALVIDVAQVR

-448 LPGHHLQVGLAQGHT
+448 LPGHHLQVGLAQSQL

-487 LAVQMGV
+487 LAVEMGV
-494 YDDDPRGDLGRLRA
+494 YDDDPQGDLGRLRA

-513 ARLVVDTGLHS
+513 ARLVVDTGLHA
-524 ERWTLEQAQDY
+524 ERWTLAQAQTY
-535 LRDVAGMDEAQAR
+535 LRDVAGMSEAQAR
-548 SEAQHQLVR
+548 TEAQRQLVR

-569 TLLALRGHARQSLGR
+569 TLLALRGHARQSLKK
-584 RFDLRGF
+584 RFDLRAF

-602 LGVVWTAVDAWIESE
+602 LDVVSRAVDAWI
-617 RAADTGG
+617 AASKIEDEGG

>member
-1 MTRSLLTAALATLL
+1 MTRSLLTATVAMLL

-21 ASLPD
+21 PSVPD
-26 ADGRAVDALVD
+26 ADGSAADALVD

-57 SDDARLSAGRLTD
+57 NPDSRLAAGRLTD
-70 ASLLRRAE
+70 ASLVHRAE
-78 LRDTLAANLVAL
+78 LRDTLAANLAAL

-119 LAFDWAPAW
+119 LGFDWAPAW
-128 LPLGTNLYAV
+128 LPLRTNLYAV
-138 DQLSSIPMSLP
+138 DQLSSIPMALP
-149 GFFQSA
+149 GFFESA

-167 VARLYAVATKL
+167 VARLHAVATKL
-178 DQVRDNLDLQAR
+178 DQVGDNLDLQAR

-201 GAALQVRDLM
+201 GAALQIRDLV
-211 RAGVDESPFLRA
+211 RVGVDASPFVQA

-228 DGAEGIDGELRV
+228 DGAQGIDAALRK
-240 ELLGEARVAIEE
+240 ELLRDARSAIED

-258 GRLLARIETAIAGQD
+258 ARLLARIEAAIATQD
-273 RNDGIWA
+273 ADNGVWA
-280 LPDGEGYY
+280 LPGGADYY

-298 GLDAQQLHA
+298 GIDAAQLHA
-307 LGHAEV
+307 LGHEEV
-313 SRIRAEMAA
+313 SRIRGEMAA
-322 IERDR
+322 IVRDR
-327 LPARATDGDSPDAAG
+327 LPLTDVDAPSVDAGADAATDVATTEIPDDDREAL
-342 DGVARAA
+342 RAA
-349 PLTDDSADDE
+349 
-359 LAPPVDAETLRSE
+359 
-372 VQARLDAIG
+372 VQARLDTIEDA
-381 SELPGYFAALPT
+381 LPRYFGTLPT
-393 QPLEVTLA
+393 QALDVQLA
-401 SENASAPAAV
+401 PPGSTGTAAV

-421 PGTLVLDAAQIR
+421 PGTLVIDVAQVR

-448 LPGHHLQVGLAQGHT
+448 LPGHHLQVGLAQAQA

-487 LAVQMGV
+487 LAVEMGV
-494 YDDDPRGDLGRLRA
+494 YDDDPQGDLGRLRA
-508 ELVHA
+508 ELLHA

-524 ERWTLEQAQDY
+524 ERWTLTQAQTY
-535 LRDVAGMDEAQAR
+535 LREVAGMSEAQAR
-548 SEAQHQLVR
+548 GEAQRQLVR

-569 TLLALRGHARQSLGR
+569 TLLALRGHARQSLKQ
-584 RFDLRGF
+584 RFDLRAF
-591 HGVLLENGALP
+591 HGVLLDNGALP
-602 LGVVWTAVDAWIESE
+602 LDVVSRAVDAWITESKIE
-617 RAADTGG
+617 DEGG

>member
-1 MTRSLLTAALATLL
+1 MTRSLLTASLAMLL

-21 ASLPD
+21 PTVPD

-57 SDDARLSAGRLTD
+57 SPDSRIAAGRLTD
-70 ASLLRRAE
+70 ASLVHRAE
-78 LRDTLAANLVAL
+78 LRDTLAANLAAL

-119 LAFDWAPAW
+119 LGFDWSPAW

-149 GFFQSA
+149 GFFESA

-167 VARLYAVATKL
+167 VARLHAVATKL
-178 DQVRDNLDLQAR
+178 DQVRDNLDLQAS

-201 GAALQVRDLM
+201 GAALQIRDLV
-211 RAGVDESPFLRA
+211 RVGVDSSPFVQA

-228 DGAEGIDGELRV
+228 DGAQGIDAALRE
-240 ELLGEARVAIEE
+240 ELLRDARAAIED

-258 GRLLARIETAIAGQD
+258 TRLLARIEAAIATQD
-273 RNDGIWA
+273 ADNGVWA
-280 LPDGEGYY
+280 LPDGDDYY

-298 GLDAQQLHA
+298 GIDAAQLHA
-307 LGHAEV
+307 LGHDEV
-313 SRIRAEMAA
+313 SRIRGEMAA
-322 IERDR
+322 IVRDR
-327 LPARATDGDSPDAAG
+327 LPLAGVEAPEAAEPADGAPE
-342 DGVARAA
+342 DGVPPISDADRESLRA
-349 PLTDDSADDE
+349 S
-359 LAPPVDAETLRSE
+359 
-372 VQARLDAIG
+372 VQARLDAI
-381 SELPGYFAALPT
+381 EDALPGYFSALPT
-393 QPLEVTLA
+393 QPLEVQLA
-401 SENASAPAAV
+401 PADATGNAAV
-411 YYIPPGGDVR
+411 YYVPPGGDVR
-421 PGTLVLDAAQIR
+421 PGALVLDVAQVR

-448 LPGHHLQVGLAQGHT
+448 LPGHHLQVGLAQSQL

-487 LAVQMGV
+487 LAVEMGV
-494 YDDDPRGDLGRLRA
+494 YDDDPQGDLGRLRA

-524 ERWTLEQAQDY
+524 ERWTLAQAQTY
-535 LRDVAGMDEAQAR
+535 LRDVAGMSEAQAR
-548 SEAQHQLVR
+548 SEAQRQLVR

-569 TLLALRGHARQSLGR
+569 TLLALRGHARQSLKK
-584 RFDLRGF
+584 RFDLRAF

-602 LGVVWTAVDAWIESE
+602 LDVVSRAVDAWI
-617 RAADTGG
+617 AASKIEDEGG

>member
-1 MTRSLLTAALATLL
+1 MTRSLLTASLAMLL

-21 ASLPD
+21 PTVPD

-57 SDDARLSAGRLTD
+57 NPDSRIAAGRLTD
-70 ASLLRRAE
+70 ASLVHRAE
-78 LRDTLAANLVAL
+78 LRDTLAANLAAL

-119 LAFDWAPAW
+119 LGFDWSPAW

-149 GFFQSA
+149 GFFESA

-167 VARLYAVATKL
+167 VARLHAVATKL
-178 DQVRDNLDLQAR
+178 DQVRDNLDLQAS

-201 GAALQVRDLM
+201 GAALQIRDLV
-211 RAGVDESPFLRA
+211 RVGVDSSPFVQA

-228 DGAEGIDGELRV
+228 DGAQGIDAALRE
-240 ELLGEARVAIEE
+240 ELLRDARAAIED

-258 GRLLARIETAIAGQD
+258 TRLLARIEDAIATQNADNGV
-273 RNDGIWA
+273 WA
-280 LPDGEGYY
+280 LPDGDDYY

-298 GLDAQQLHA
+298 GIDAAQLHA
-307 LGHAEV
+307 LGHDEV
-313 SRIRAEMAA
+313 SRIRGEMAA
-322 IERDR
+322 IVRDR
-327 LPARATDGDSPDAAG
+327 LPLTGVEAPEATEPADGAPE
-342 DGVARAA
+342 DGVPSISDADREALRA
-349 PLTDDSADDE
+349 S
-359 LAPPVDAETLRSE
+359 
-372 VQARLDAIG
+372 VQARLDAI
-381 SELPGYFAALPT
+381 EDALPGYFSALPT
-393 QPLEVTLA
+393 QPLEVQLA
-401 SENASAPAAV
+401 PADATGNAAV
-411 YYIPPGGDVR
+411 YYVPPGGDVR
-421 PGTLVLDAAQIR
+421 PGALVLDVAQVR

-448 LPGHHLQVGLAQGHT
+448 LPGHHLQVGLAQSQL

-487 LAVQMGV
+487 LAVEMGV
-494 YDDDPRGDLGRLRA
+494 YDDDPQGDLGRLRA

-513 ARLVVDTGLHS
+513 ARLVVDTGLHA
-524 ERWTLEQAQDY
+524 ERWTLAQAQTY
-535 LRDVAGMDEAQAR
+535 LRDVAGMSEAQAR
-548 SEAQHQLVR
+548 TEAQRQLVR

-569 TLLALRGHARQSLGR
+569 TLLALRGHARQSLKK
-584 RFDLRGF
+584 RFDLRAF

-602 LGVVWTAVDAWIESE
+602 LDVVSRAVDAWI
-617 RAADTGG
+617 AASKIEDEGG

>member
-1 MTRSLLTAALATLL
+1 MIRSLLSASVAMLLL

-21 ASLPD
+21 PTAYD

-37 AQFDAFLAND
+37 AQFEAFLAND

-57 SDDARLSAGRLTD
+57 NPDARIAAGRLTD
-70 ASLLRRAE
+70 ASLVRRAE
-78 LRDTLAANLVAL
+78 LRDTLAANLDAL
-90 DDIDDDAFA
+90 DHIDDDAFA
-99 PQQQRTLEMAR
+99 PQHRRTLEMAR

-119 LAFDWAPAW
+119 LGFDWSPAW

-149 GFFQSA
+149 GFFESA

-162 EARNY
+162 QARNY
-167 VARLYAVATKL
+167 VARLHAVATKL
-178 DQVRDNLDLQAR
+178 DQVGDNLDLQAA

-201 GAALQVRDLM
+201 GAALQIRDLV
-211 RAGVDESPFLRA
+211 RVGVDASPFLQA
-223 FARKL
+223 FTRKL
-228 DGAEGIDGELRV
+228 DGAEGIAPALRE
-240 ELLGEARVAIEE
+240 ELLRDARNAIQDT
-252 ATLPAY
+252 TLPAY
-258 GRLLARIETAIAGQD
+258 ARLLARIEAAIATQD
-273 RNDGIWA
+273 ADDGVWA
-280 LPDGEGYY
+280 LPDGDAYY

-298 GLDAQQLHA
+298 GLDAAQLHA

-313 SRIRAEMAA
+313 SRIRGEMAA
-322 IERDR
+322 IVRDR
-327 LPARATDGDSPDAAG
+327 LPLTEVDAPAAEPG
-342 DGVARAA
+342 LVA
-349 PLTDDSADDE
+349 D
-359 LAPPVDAETLRSE
+359 VDAETGSSAARGSEQEREALRAS
-372 VQARLDAIG
+372 VQTRLDAV
-381 SELPGYFAALPT
+381 EARLPGYFNALPN
-393 QPLEVTLA
+393 QALDVQLA
-401 SENASAPAAV
+401 APDATGTAAV

-421 PGTLVLDAAQIR
+421 PGTLVLDVAQVR
-433 ALPEGGLPTLVYHNG
+433 ALPEGGLQTLIYHNG
-448 LPGHHLQVGLAQGHT
+448 LPGHHLQVGLAQSQL

-487 LAVQMGV
+487 LAVEMGV

-524 ERWTLEQAQDY
+524 ERWSLAQAQTY
-535 LRDVAGMDEAQAR
+535 LRDVAGMSEAQAR
-548 SEAQHQLVR
+548 SEAQRQLVR

-569 TLLALRGHARQSLGR
+569 TLLALRSHARQSLKKQ
-584 RFDLRGF
+584 FDLRAF

-602 LGVVWTAVDAWIESE
+602 LDVVSRAVDAWI
-617 RAADTGG
+617 AASRNEDAGG

>member
-1 MTRSLLTAALATLL
+1 MTRSLLTATVAMLL

-21 ASLPD
+21 PTVPD
-26 ADGRAVDALVD
+26 ADGSAADALVD

-57 SDDARLSAGRLTD
+57 NPDSRLAAGRLTD
-70 ASLLRRAE
+70 ASLVHRAE
-78 LRDTLAANLVAL
+78 LRDTLAANLAAL

-119 LAFDWAPAW
+119 LGFDWAPAW
-128 LPLGTNLYAV
+128 LPLRTNLYAV
-138 DQLSSIPMSLP
+138 DQLSSIPMALP
-149 GFFQSA
+149 GFFESA

-167 VARLYAVATKL
+167 VARLHAVATKL
-178 DQVRDNLDLQAR
+178 DQVGDNLDLQAS

-201 GAALQVRDLM
+201 GAALQIRDLV
-211 RAGVDESPFLRA
+211 RVGVDASPFVQA

-228 DGAEGIDGELRV
+228 DGAQGIDAALRE
-240 ELLGEARVAIEE
+240 ELLRDARSAIED

-258 GRLLARIETAIAGQD
+258 ARLLARIEAAIATQD
-273 RNDGIWA
+273 ADNGVWA
-280 LPDGEGYY
+280 LPGGADYY

-298 GLDAQQLHA
+298 GIDAAQLHA
-307 LGHAEV
+307 LGHEEV
-313 SRIRAEMAA
+313 SRIRGEMAA
-322 IERDR
+322 IVRDR
-327 LPARATDGDSPDAAG
+327 LPLTDVDAPSVDAGADAATDVATTEIPDDDREAL
-342 DGVARAA
+342 RAA
-349 PLTDDSADDE
+349 
-359 LAPPVDAETLRSE
+359 
-372 VQARLDAIG
+372 VQARLDTIEDA
-381 SELPGYFAALPT
+381 LPRYFGTLPT
-393 QPLEVTLA
+393 QALDVQLA
-401 SENASAPAAV
+401 PRGSTGTAAV

-421 PGTLVLDAAQIR
+421 PGTLVVDVAQVR

-448 LPGHHLQVGLAQGHT
+448 LPGHHLQVGLAQAQA

-487 LAVQMGV
+487 LAVEMGV
-494 YDDDPRGDLGRLRA
+494 YDNDPQGDLGRLRA
-508 ELVHA
+508 ELLHA

-524 ERWTLEQAQDY
+524 ERWTLTQAQTY
-535 LRDVAGMDEAQAR
+535 LREVAGMSEAQAR
-548 SEAQHQLVR
+548 GEAQRQLVR

-569 TLLALRGHARQSLGR
+569 TLLALRSHARQSLKK
-584 RFDLRGF
+584 RFDLRAF
-591 HGVLLENGALP
+591 HGVLLDNGALP
-602 LGVVWTAVDAWIESE
+602 LDVVSRAVDAWITESKIE
-617 RAADTGG
+617 DEGG

>member
-1 MTRSLLTAALATLL
+1 MIRSLLTTATMAALL

-21 ASLPD
+21 PVVPD

-57 SDDARLSAGRLTD
+57 SPDSRIAAGRLTD
-70 ASLLRRAE
+70 ASLLHRAA
-78 LRDTLAANLVAL
+78 LRDTLSANLAAL
-90 DDIDDDAFA
+90 DDIDEDAFA

-119 LAFDWAPAW
+119 LGFDWSPAW

-149 GFFQSA
+149 GFFDSA

-167 VARLYAVATKL
+167 VARLHAVATKL
-178 DQVRDNLDLQAR
+178 DQVRDNLDLQAN

-201 GAALQVRDLM
+201 GAALQIRDLV
-211 RAGVDESPFLRA
+211 RVGVDGSPFVRT

-228 DGAEGIDGELRV
+228 DGAQGIDAALRE
-240 ELLGEARVAIEE
+240 ELLRDARAAIKD

-258 GRLLARIETAIAGQD
+258 ARLLARIEAAIATQD
-273 RNDGIWA
+273 ADNGVWA
-280 LPDGEGYY
+280 LPGGNDYY

-298 GLDAQQLHA
+298 GIDATQLHA
-307 LGHAEV
+307 LGHDEV
-313 SRIRAEMAA
+313 SRIRGEMAA
-322 IERDR
+322 IVRDR
-327 LPARATDGDSPDAAG
+327 LPLDDVDTPPVEGVADTAG
-342 DGVARAA
+342 DAVAARTPEEDREALRA
-349 PLTDDSADDE
+349 S
-359 LAPPVDAETLRSE
+359 VR
-372 VQARLDAIG
+372 ARLEAIEDA
-381 SELPGYFAALPT
+381 LPGYFSVLPT
-393 QPLEVTLA
+393 QPLEVQLA
-401 SENASAPAAV
+401 TPDAAGNAAV
-411 YYIPPGGDVR
+411 YYIPPGGDLR
-421 PGTLVLDAAQIR
+421 PGTLVLDVTQVR
-433 ALPEGGLPTLVYHNG
+433 ALPEGGLPTLIYHNG
-448 LPGHHLQVGLAQGHT
+448 LPGHHLQVGLSQAHV

-487 LAVQMGV
+487 LAVEMGV
-494 YDDDPRGDLGRLRA
+494 YDDDPQGDLGRLRA

-524 ERWTLEQAQDY
+524 ERWSLAQAQDY
-535 LRDVAGMDEAQAR
+535 LREVAGMSEAQAR
-548 SEAQHQLVR
+548 SEAQRQLVR

-569 TLLALRGHARQSLGR
+569 TLLALRGHARQSLKKQ
-584 RFDLRGF
+584 FDLRAF
-591 HGVLLENGALP
+591 HDVLLENGALP
-602 LGVVWTAVDAWIESE
+602 LDVVSRAVDAWIAASKIEEES
-617 RAADTGG
+617 D

>member
-1 MTRSLLTAALATLL
+1 MTRSLLTATVAMLL

-21 ASLPD
+21 PTVPD
-26 ADGRAVDALVD
+26 ADGGAADALVD

-57 SDDARLSAGRLTD
+57 NPDSRLAAGRLTD
-70 ASLLRRAE
+70 ASLVHRAE
-78 LRDTLAANLVAL
+78 LRDTLAANLAAL

-119 LAFDWAPAW
+119 LGFDWAPAW
-128 LPLGTNLYAV
+128 LPLRTNLYAV
-138 DQLSSIPMSLP
+138 DQLSSIPMALP
-149 GFFQSA
+149 GFFESA

-167 VARLYAVATKL
+167 VARLHAVATKL
-178 DQVRDNLDLQAR
+178 DQVGDNLDLQAR

-201 GAALQVRDLM
+201 GAALQIRDLV
-211 RAGVDESPFLRA
+211 RVGVDASPFVQA

-228 DGAEGIDGELRV
+228 DGAQGIDAALRE
-240 ELLGEARVAIEE
+240 ELLRDARSAIED

-258 GRLLARIETAIAGQD
+258 ARLLARIEAAIATQD
-273 RNDGIWA
+273 ADNGVWA
-280 LPDGEGYY
+280 LPGGADYY

-298 GLDAQQLHA
+298 GIDAAQLHA
-307 LGHAEV
+307 LGHEEV
-313 SRIRAEMAA
+313 SRIRGEMAA
-322 IERDR
+322 IVRDR
-327 LPARATDGDSPDAAG
+327 LPLTDVDAPSVDAGADAATD
-342 DGVARAA
+342 VATTEIPYDDREALRAA
-349 PLTDDSADDE
+349 
-359 LAPPVDAETLRSE
+359 
-372 VQARLDAIG
+372 VQARLDTIEDA
-381 SELPGYFAALPT
+381 LPRYFGTLPT
-393 QPLEVTLA
+393 QALDVQLA
-401 SENASAPAAV
+401 PPGSTGTAAV

-421 PGTLVLDAAQIR
+421 PGTLVVDVAQVR

-448 LPGHHLQVGLAQGHT
+448 LPGHHLQVGLAQAQA

-487 LAVQMGV
+487 LAVEMGV
-494 YDDDPRGDLGRLRA
+494 YDDDPQGDLGRLRA
-508 ELVHA
+508 ELLHA

-524 ERWTLEQAQDY
+524 ERWTLTQAQTY
-535 LRDVAGMDEAQAR
+535 LREVAGMSEAQAR
-548 SEAQHQLVR
+548 GEAQRQLVR

-569 TLLALRGHARQSLGR
+569 TLLALRGHARQSLKQ
-584 RFDLRGF
+584 RFDLRAF
-591 HGVLLENGALP
+591 HGVLLDNGALP
-602 LGVVWTAVDAWIESE
+602 LDVVSRAVDAWITESKIE
-617 RAADTGG
+617 DEGG

>member
-1 MTRSLLTAALATLL
+1 MTRSLLTATVAMLL

-21 ASLPD
+21 PTVPD
-26 ADGRAVDALVD
+26 ADGGAADALVD

-57 SDDARLSAGRLTD
+57 NPDSRLAAGRLTD
-70 ASLLRRAE
+70 ASLVHRAE
-78 LRDTLAANLVAL
+78 LRDTLAANLAAL

-119 LAFDWAPAW
+119 LGFDWAPAW
-128 LPLGTNLYAV
+128 LPLRTNLYAV
-138 DQLSSIPMSLP
+138 DQLSSIPMALP
-149 GFFQSA
+149 GFFESA

-167 VARLYAVATKL
+167 VARLHAVATKL
-178 DQVRDNLDLQAR
+178 DQVGDNLDLQAS

-201 GAALQVRDLM
+201 GAALQIRDLV
-211 RAGVDESPFLRA
+211 RVGVDASPFVQA

-228 DGAEGIDGELRV
+228 DGAQGIDAALRE
-240 ELLGEARVAIEE
+240 ELLRDARSAIED

-258 GRLLARIETAIAGQD
+258 ARLLARIEAAIATQD
-273 RNDGIWA
+273 ADNGVWA
-280 LPDGEGYY
+280 LPGGADYY

-298 GLDAQQLHA
+298 GIDAAQLHA
-307 LGHAEV
+307 LGHEEV
-313 SRIRAEMAA
+313 SRIRGEMAA
-322 IERDR
+322 IVRDR
-327 LPARATDGDSPDAAG
+327 LPLTDVDTPSVDTGADPATDVATTEIPDDDREAL
-342 DGVARAA
+342 RAA
-349 PLTDDSADDE
+349 
-359 LAPPVDAETLRSE
+359 
-372 VQARLDAIG
+372 VQARLDTIEDA
-381 SELPGYFAALPT
+381 LPRYFGTLPT
-393 QPLEVTLA
+393 QALDVQLA
-401 SENASAPAAV
+401 PPGSTGTAAV

-421 PGTLVLDAAQIR
+421 PGTLVIDVAQVR

-448 LPGHHLQVGLAQGHT
+448 LPGHHLQVGLAQAQA

-487 LAVQMGV
+487 LAVEMGV
-494 YDDDPRGDLGRLRA
+494 YDDDPQGDLGRLRA
-508 ELVHA
+508 ELLHA

-524 ERWTLEQAQDY
+524 ERWTLTQAQTY
-535 LRDVAGMDEAQAR
+535 LREVAGMSEAQAR
-548 SEAQHQLVR
+548 GEAQRQLVR

-569 TLLALRGHARQSLGR
+569 TLLALRSHARQSLKQ
-584 RFDLRGF
+584 RFDLRAF
-591 HGVLLENGALP
+591 HGVLLDNGALP
-602 LGVVWTAVDAWIESE
+602 LDVVSRAVDAWIAESKIE
-617 RAADTGG
+617 DEGG

>member
-1 MTRSLLTAALATLL
+1 MTRSLLTATVAMLL

-21 ASLPD
+21 PTVPD
-26 ADGRAVDALVD
+26 ADGGAADALVD

-57 SDDARLSAGRLTD
+57 NPDSRLAAGRLTD
-70 ASLLRRAE
+70 ASLVHRAE
-78 LRDTLAANLVAL
+78 LRDTLAANLAAL

-119 LAFDWAPAW
+119 LGFDWAPAW
-128 LPLGTNLYAV
+128 LPLRTNLYAV
-138 DQLSSIPMSLP
+138 DQLSSIPMALP
-149 GFFQSA
+149 GFFESA

-167 VARLYAVATKL
+167 IARLHAVATKL
-178 DQVRDNLDLQAR
+178 DQVGDNLDLQAS

-201 GAALQVRDLM
+201 GAALQIRDLV
-211 RAGVDESPFLRA
+211 RVGVDASPFVQA

-228 DGAEGIDGELRV
+228 DGAQGIDAALRE
-240 ELLGEARVAIEE
+240 ELLRDARSAIED

-258 GRLLARIETAIAGQD
+258 ARLLARIEAAIATQD
-273 RNDGIWA
+273 ADNGVWA
-280 LPDGEGYY
+280 LPGGADYY

-298 GLDAQQLHA
+298 GIDAAQLHA
-307 LGHAEV
+307 LGHEEV
-313 SRIRAEMAA
+313 SRIRGEMAA
-322 IERDR
+322 IVRDR
-327 LPARATDGDSPDAAG
+327 LPLTDVDAPSVDAGADAATDVATTEIPDDDREAL
-342 DGVARAA
+342 RAA
-349 PLTDDSADDE
+349 
-359 LAPPVDAETLRSE
+359 
-372 VQARLDAIG
+372 VQARLDTIEDA
-381 SELPGYFAALPT
+381 LPRYFGTLPT
-393 QPLEVTLA
+393 QALDVQLA
-401 SENASAPAAV
+401 PPGSTGTAAV

-421 PGTLVLDAAQIR
+421 PGTLVVDVAQVR

-448 LPGHHLQVGLAQGHT
+448 LPGHHLQVGLAQAQA

-487 LAVQMGV
+487 LAVEMGV
-494 YDDDPRGDLGRLRA
+494 YDNDPQGDLGRLRA
-508 ELVHA
+508 ELLHA

-524 ERWTLEQAQDY
+524 ERWTLTQAQTY
-535 LRDVAGMDEAQAR
+535 LREVAGMSEAQAR
-548 SEAQHQLVR
+548 GEAQRQLVR

-569 TLLALRGHARQSLGR
+569 TLLALRGHARQSLKQ
-584 RFDLRGF
+584 RFDLRAF
-591 HGVLLENGALP
+591 HGVLLDNGALP
-602 LGVVWTAVDAWIESE
+602 LDVVSRAVDAWIAESKIE
-617 RAADTGG
+617 DEGG